1 MRGGCGLDCRDV
13 LYLERGRQVQ
23 AMEHRKSPWINF
35 LFFMADACMTML
47 AALLSIFLR
56 QIIPWGGEAILP
68 AEHYVPFL
76 LLFIPVLLLTMLFAG
91 QYRYNRG
98 VSILLEFMSIVRLV
112 FLAVV
117 AMLAL
122 SFFYREYQFSRLH
135 IVYFFTLA
143 VVLIFTGR
151 VVIRLWLRRVRS
163 SGRNLMHIVV
173 LGEGRRLESF
183 VREMRSV
190 AGYGY
195 SVDGVFSL
203 TTGRT
208 GSGLPY
214 SKKALQVWLEQ
225 HRMDEAY
232 ILLGSG
238 DRHEKRMREALE
250 LFERE
255 GVRTRLVPDL
265 DSSLATGARMALIGN
280 IPVLTIAEYP
290 LDFWYNRAIKRAFDI
305 LVSLTGLV
313 FSSPLFLLIAL
324 AVRLSSP
331 GPVFFRQE
339 RLGLDRRKF
348 TIIKFRTMYRQE
360 KQTSDTVWTV
370 KNDPRVT
377 HLGRLLRVSSLDEL
391 PQLVNV
397 LKGEMTL
404 VGPRPERQHFVNEF
418 KKRMPLYMERHRVK
432 AGLTGWAQVSGYRG
446 DSSIERRLQADLYYI
461 RNWSFTFDIRIMLL
475 TLVRVLSGRNAH

>member
-1 MRGGCGLDCRDV
+1 
-13 LYLERGRQVQ
+13 
-23 AMEHRKSPWINF
+23 MEHRKSPWINF
-35 LFFMADACMTML
+35 VFFMADACMTML

-56 QIIPWGGEAILP
+56 QIIPWGGVAILP
-68 AEHYVPFL
+68 AEHYIPFL
-76 LLFIPVLLLTMLFAG
+76 LLFIPVLLLTMLFSG
-91 QYRYNRG
+91 QYRHNRG

-122 SFFYREYQFSRLH
+122 AFFYREYQFSRLH
-135 IVYFFTLA
+135 IVYFFATA
-143 VVLIFTGR
+143 VVLIFAGR
-151 VVIRLWLRRVRS
+151 VMLRLWLRRVRS
-163 SGRNLMHIVV
+163 RGRNLMHIAV
-173 LGEGRRLESF
+173 LGEGRRLDNF
-183 VREMRSV
+183 VREIRSLP
-190 AGYGY
+190 GYGY

-203 TTGRT
+203 TPSRGALRY
-208 GSGLPY
+208 SG
-214 SKKALQVWLEQ
+214 KALQAWLEQ

-232 ILLGSG
+232 ILLGG
-238 DRHEKRMREALE
+238 ADRHEVRMREALE

-265 DSSLATGARMALIGN
+265 ETSLATGARMALLGN
-280 IPVLTIAEYP
+280 IPVLAVAEYP
-290 LDFWYNRAIKRAFDI
+290 LDLWYNRAIKRAFDI
-305 LVSLTGLV
+305 LVSLTGLALASPV
-313 FSSPLFLLIAL
+313 FVLVAL

-348 TIIKFRTMYRQE
+348 SIIKFRTMYRQD
-360 KQTSDTVWTV
+360 KRMSDTVWTV

-377 HLGRLLRVSSLDEL
+377 PLGRFLRASSLDEL

-397 LKGEMTL
+397 LCGDMSL
-404 VGPRPERQHFVNEF
+404 VGPRPERQYFVNEF
-418 KKRMPLYMERHRVK
+418 KKRIPLYMERHRVK